1 MTVKTFYVV
10 VSDDSHMPRV
20 RQSPPS
26 LGPREV
32 AIRLKVKF
40 PESRR
45 VIPEIEVTLPE
56 LEDPEVT
63 LDGVEVPPK

>member
-1 MTVKTFYVV
+1 
-10 VSDDSHMPRV
+10 
-20 RQSPPS
+20 
-26 LGPREV
+26 
-32 AIRLKVKF
+32 VKF